1 MKKLI
6 KFTFATALFA
16 IAITACDTAPSIDD
30 VNVEEETTDKV
41 VRKKPGRS

>member
-6 KFTFATALFA
+6 KLTFVAALFA
-16 IAITACDTAPSIDD
+16 LAITACDTAPSVDE